1 MLSEVD
7 NGGRFLS
14 ILVFM
19 DTNKYRL
26 GDYPIFWDDFKTIVD
41 FLVQEKNDDKE
52 DEDIPVRKTYSTFS
66 SHFFI

>member
-1 MLSEVD
+1 
-7 NGGRFLS
+7 
-14 ILVFM
+14 M